1 MGEEAGKKL
10 ESGEGL
16 PLLRLAGAP
25 GQAAASKQTPG
36 MTDRRIKAAL

>member
-10 ESGEGL
+10 EGGEGL

-25 GQAAASKQTPG
+25 GQAAARKQTPG